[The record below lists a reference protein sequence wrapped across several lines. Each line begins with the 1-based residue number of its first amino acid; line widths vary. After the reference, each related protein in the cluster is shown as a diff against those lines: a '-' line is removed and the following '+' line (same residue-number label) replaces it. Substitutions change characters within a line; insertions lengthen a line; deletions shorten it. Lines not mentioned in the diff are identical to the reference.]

1 MAKEAATIRYCSFFF
16 NYLAKFCLIAGL
28 GAERVASG
36 GTPESL
42 GWGRLGLLL
51 GEGWAAKKDGKK
63 GGGKGKIIK
72 EKK

>member
-1 MAKEAATIRYCSFFF
+1 M
-16 NYLAKFCLIAGL
+16 
-28 GAERVASG
+28 ASG

-63 GGGKGKIIK
+63 GGKGGGKGKIIK
-72 EKK
+72 EKKIKVKKKKGKGKEEKPKRK